1 VLTPRTEIILKSIVN
16 WYIDHAVPV
25 SSQVLVHDYELGVS
39 SATVRNEMAFLEQE
53 GYIIRPH
60 TSSGSVPSDKGYRF
74 YVASLEDIA
83 LPLTDQR
90 MISHLFHQVEGR
102 MDEWLSLA
110 ATVLARLSQNTAIIT
125 VPKPSDCEFRHMELV
140 SIQDSLVLLLVVLRG
155 ARIKQQLFNLEKPLS
170 QAELTAISARM
181 NAAYIGSS
189 AFQIQ
194 SKGLDLNSLE
204 QTIRDNLVKIMQTA
218 DEQSGGQ
225 SYLEGL
231 HFLMNQPEFAHN
243 QRILSVMEL
252 LEQRAMLGTIMPQ
265 PQEGLQVRVVIGSE
279 NQAEVAQDCSLV
291 ISRYGLPDE
300 ASGNILVVGP
310 TRMAYPRIISAVSYI
325 SILLSGL
332 VAELYGINPPAPEN
346 PGTSN

>member
-1 VLTPRTEIILKSIVN
+1 MLTPRTEIILKSIVN

-25 SSQVLVHDYELGVS
+25 SSQVMVHDYDLGVS

-60 TSSGSVPSDKGYRF
+60 TSSGSLPSDKGYRF

-83 LPLTDQR
+83 LPVTDQR

-102 MDEWLSLA
+102 LDEWLSLA
-110 ATVLARLSQNTAIIT
+110 ATVLARLSQNTAVIT
-125 VPKPSDCEFRHMELV
+125 VPKRADCELRHMELV

-155 ARIKQQLFNLEKPLS
+155 ALIKQQLFNLENPLS
-170 QAELTAISARM
+170 QAELTAISAKM
-181 NAAYIGSS
+181 NAAYVGSNAS
-189 AFQIQ
+189 QIQ
-194 SKGLDLNSLE
+194 LKELNLNSVEHLI
-204 QTIRDNLVKIMQTA
+204 QQNLVKIMQTA

-243 QRILSVMEL
+243 QRILAVMEL
-252 LEQRAMLGTIMPQ
+252 LEQRAMLGTILPSI
-265 PQEGLQVRVVIGSE
+265 QEGPQVKVVIGSE

-291 ISRYGLPDE
+291 VCRYGLPDE
-300 ASGNILVVGP
+300 ASGNILVIGP
-310 TRMAYPRIISAVSYI
+310 TRMAYSRVISAVSYI

-332 VAELYGINPPAPEN
+332 IAELYGINPPGSEN
-346 PGTSN
+346 RGTSN

>member
-25 SSQVLVHDYELGVS
+25 SSQVMVHDYDLGVS

-60 TSSGSVPSDKGYRF
+60 TSSGSLPSDKGYRF

-83 LPLTDQR
+83 LPVTDQR

-102 MDEWLSLA
+102 LDEWLSLA
-110 ATVLARLSQNTAIIT
+110 ATVLARLSQNTAVIT
-125 VPKPSDCEFRHMELV
+125 VPKRADCELRHMELV

-155 ARIKQQLFNLEKPLS
+155 ALIKQQLFNLENPLS
-170 QAELTAISARM
+170 QAELTAISAKM
-181 NAAYIGSS
+181 NAAYVGSNAS
-189 AFQIQ
+189 QIQ
-194 SKGLDLNSLE
+194 LKELNLNSVEHLI
-204 QTIRDNLVKIMQTA
+204 QQNLVKIMQTA

-243 QRILSVMEL
+243 QRILAVMEL
-252 LEQRAMLGTIMPQ
+252 LEQRAMLGTILPSI
-265 PQEGLQVRVVIGSE
+265 QEGPQVKVVIGSE

-291 ISRYGLPDE
+291 VCRYGLPDE
-300 ASGNILVVGP
+300 ASGNILVIGP
-310 TRMAYPRIISAVSYI
+310 TRMAYSRVISAVSYI

-332 VAELYGINPPAPEN
+332 IAELYGINPPGSEN
-346 PGTSN
+346 RGTSN